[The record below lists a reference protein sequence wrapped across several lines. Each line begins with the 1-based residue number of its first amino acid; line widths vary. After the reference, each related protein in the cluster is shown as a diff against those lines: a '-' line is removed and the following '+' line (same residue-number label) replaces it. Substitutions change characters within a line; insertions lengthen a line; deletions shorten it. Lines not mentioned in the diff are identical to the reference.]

1 MKELFKAV
9 IAIHKGFTMTGYEW
23 EPEWT
28 SIYSVCVQPDQ
39 TKNNQRIRIP

>member
-23 EPEWT
+23 EPDWT
-28 SIYSVCVQPDQ
+28 SSFSSSSAMEE
-39 TKNNQRIRIP
+39 KEH